1 MGLDDRYV
9 LYRSHIRSRFY
20 IHSDMV
26 LHTKACL
33 HIIEIL
39 LLRVD
44 WGVERPQF
52 TAKTR
57 SRGVLDEVD
66 VGECP
71 SSLHDAEWYWGNI
84 TR

>member
-1 MGLDDRYV
+1 
-9 LYRSHIRSRFY
+9 
-20 IHSDMV
+20 MV
-26 LHTKACL
+26 FHTKACL
-33 HIIEIL
+33 RIIEIL

-52 TAKTR
+52 AAKTK
-57 SRGVLDEVD
+57 SCSILDVETD

-84 TR
+84 SR

>member
-1 MGLDDRYV
+1 MYFRQATSNKG
-9 LYRSHIRSRFY
+9 FY

-26 LHTKACL
+26 SHTKACL
-33 HIIEIL
+33 RIIEIL

-52 TAKTR
+52 AAKTR
-57 SRGVLDEVD
+57 SGGILDVEIN

-71 SSLHDAEWYWGNI
+71 SSLQDAEWYWGNI
-84 TR
+84 SR